1 MYLLNLFSTQGLL
14 PSRKAS
20 ARRPRVKPARDRC
33 FRPCME
39 EFEGRWVPA
48 APVFSAAQ
56 VAHAAADPS
65 NITITGVNLTN
76 LQVVNGILQATG
88 TVTGTLAGAP
98 FTTGATLALTP
109 VTNSAT
115 TCAVLSLDLQ
125 PIHIS
130 LLGLHVDTSAI
141 CLDVTATEGGG
152 LLGNLL
158 CSISN
163 GGLGGLGIPTIPLGS
178 TLTTLEGDLTSLL
191 NGVLNS
197 TPAAPGQGNTV
208 CTGQCEVLDLTLGP
222 LNLSL
227 LGVNV
232 SLDNCNNGAVEVCI
246 SATANQGLLGSLLC
260 SLADSNANITLAQIT
275 HIVSGLL

>member
-1 MYLLNLFSTQGLL
+1 MYLLNLLGNRSFL
-14 PSRKAS
+14 PSWKA
-20 ARRPRVKPARDRC
+20 APRRPRVKLARDRY

-48 APVFSAAQ
+48 APVFSAAH
-56 VAHAAADPS
+56 VAHAAAAAS
-65 NITITGVNLTN
+65 NINITGVNLTN
-76 LQVVNGILQATG
+76 FQVVNGILQATG

-98 FTTGATLALTP
+98 FTTAATFALTP

-115 TCAVLSLDLQ
+115 NCAILSLDLQ

-130 LLGLHVDTSAI
+130 LLGLHVDTSPI

-158 CSISN
+158 CDLAN
-163 GGLGGLGIPTIPLGS
+163 GGLGGTGLPTIPLAG
-178 TLTTLEGDLTSLL
+178 TLSTLEGDLTNLL

-227 LGVNV
+227 LGLNVN
-232 SLDNCNNGAVEVCI
+232 LDNCNNGPVEVCI
-246 SATANQGLLGSLLC
+246 SATSSEGLLGSVLC

-275 HIVSGLL
+275 HIVSALL